1 MKNMVIRFLLPH
13 KIKFVGIVLFLLGL
27 VAAYLRFY
35 AGLKPSYLTV
45 PVFAVYSSFLE
56 TKTFQVITNNVS
68 EEITAILL
76 LLGLFAINFS
86 KEVIENEKVDSLRL
100 FSFASSVLLNTMILI
115 FCVLFIFGFAFVNVL
130 MFNMFSQLMIYQIIF
145 RIHYIKN
152 KKKFLTDGIS

>member
-1 MKNMVIRFLLPH
+1 MVIRFLLPH

-68 EEITAILL
+68 EEITALLL

>member
-1 MKNMVIRFLLPH
+1 MVIRFLLPH

-35 AGLKPSYLTV
+35 AGLKPPYLTV

-68 EEITAILL
+68 EEITALLL

>member
-1 MKNMVIRFLLPH
+1 
-13 KIKFVGIVLFLLGL
+13 VGIVLFLLGL
-27 VAAYLRFY
+27 VVAYLRFY

-68 EEITAILL
+68 EEITALLL